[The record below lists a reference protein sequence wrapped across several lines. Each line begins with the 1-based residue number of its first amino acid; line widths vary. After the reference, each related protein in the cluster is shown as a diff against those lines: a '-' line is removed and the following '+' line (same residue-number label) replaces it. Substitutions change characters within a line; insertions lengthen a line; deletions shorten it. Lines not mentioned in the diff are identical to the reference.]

1 MNSLVLGKSQK
12 YYFLHSNDRN
22 RDSIHLLFV
31 QDGED
36 YLELGDLQA
45 CYERLLEEQP
55 AAAQSLVMVLIPPGS
70 SLERYESYHPK
81 GSHHRKFLEFFLK
94 ELVPEVE
101 KHFTDQDIQIRNRGL
116 LGDSLGGAVSLSI
129 VCRQPNRWTH
139 LLLQSAALS
148 EIHHQEAAKLGDLKN
163 LSVYQLVGKKE
174 DEFVSPISNQKLFI
188 LSHNRRMK
196 ELLETQQADVTYIEE
211 DEEHVWVFWQ
221 RDLPRAISYF
231 LSH

>member
-1 MNSLVLGKSQK
+1 LVLGKSQK
-12 YYFLHSNDRN
+12 YYFLQSNDRN

-81 GSHHRKFLEFFLK
+81 GSHHRKFLEYFFK

-148 EIHHQEAAKLGDLKN
+148 EIHHQEASKLGDLKN
-163 LSVYQLVGKKE
+163 LRVYQLVGKKE

-196 ELLETQQADVTYIEE
+196 DLLEKQQADVTYIEE
-211 DEEHVWVFWQ
+211 DEEHLWVFWQ